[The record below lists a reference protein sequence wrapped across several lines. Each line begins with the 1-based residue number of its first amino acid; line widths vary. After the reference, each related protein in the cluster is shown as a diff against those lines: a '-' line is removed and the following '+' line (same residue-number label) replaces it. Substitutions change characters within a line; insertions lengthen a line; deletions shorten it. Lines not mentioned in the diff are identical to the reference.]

1 MQLLIGALSEKWITM
16 RALVQLGHVTVP
28 FPARA
33 RHRTRRLNHGKSNTC
48 WISEIGEWRFLDSG
62 AGQFEREFGTGKFQ
76 NKKCSAILVKS
87 QWIFSSKKSPQRICK
102 DLHQFISLFEE
113 PKVKAHGSCRN
124 LCKYPRFLVYMSA
137 ETKQMHLFFKFQ
149 AQVVLG
155 VYLQTKSTI
164 QSNWWGWT
172 VHQTP
177 ATAASCLNAQDPPHS
192 SVVPQLASHTSM
204 ASPCKSNPDW
214 IHEKTNSKYIEVE
227 RCNQCPLSERRS
239 CMVPSS
245 STTLQSSVSRPL
257 HVASSVAK

>member
-1 MQLLIGALSEKWITM
+1 MLLLISSLCCSSCESRLEQHNKNLWPLRVLALFYCISGASPGIWSEACSASSFTRSHSSTPVSSFHNHRSGSEFGQQQSRPKSIQTNLTWQKDGIEPVLYSSASNMQLLIGALSEKWITM

-62 AGQFEREFGTGKFQ
+62 AGRFEREFGTGKFQ

-137 ETKQMHLFFKFQ
+137 ETKQMHLFF
-149 AQVVLG
+149 
-155 VYLQTKSTI
+155 
-164 QSNWWGWT
+164 
-172 VHQTP
+172 
-177 ATAASCLNAQDPPHS
+177 
-192 SVVPQLASHTSM
+192 
-204 ASPCKSNPDW
+204 
-214 IHEKTNSKYIEVE
+214 
-227 RCNQCPLSERRS
+227 
-239 CMVPSS
+239 
-245 STTLQSSVSRPL
+245 
-257 HVASSVAK
+257 